1 MFLHNCLDIK
11 GLEKAPQHLLKA
23 TIHPQAHTNSNVVSG
38 ILGRKFQSG
47 KSQMSTVKNEK
58 LSRLLLGFLLPPSS
72 EENLHALYCYISF
85 ALNFT
90 CTTSTSFYLSLT
102 STTIY
107 TIVEI
112 FVLSLLEKM
121 YFLLLAKN
129 RDSISNIVWRQQTM
143 ECFFTKKNA
152 YWSVSLW
159 AKWKMS

>member
-38 ILGRKFQSG
+38 IHYTRQKVLVRKILDVDCQEWKTLTSSTRFLAPSLIRR
-47 KSQMSTVKNEK
+47 KSPCFVLLYK
-58 LSRLLLGFLLPPSS
+58 LCSK
-72 EENLHALYCYISF
+72 LYLYHIHIS
-85 ALNFT
+85 
-90 CTTSTSFYLSLT
+90 LSWT

-121 YFLLLAKN
+121 YFLLLAKTEIAFLTLFGGSRPWN
-129 RDSISNIVWRQQTM
+129 V
-143 ECFFTKKNA
+143 FFLPKRMHIG
-152 YWSVSLW
+152 L
-159 AKWKMS
+159 